1 MRFVA
6 LMAAMAATLVALP
19 AAAQKKPP
27 EVQPLKADAVKADAD
42 AVPAM
47 PTGPADPENTWV
59 LDLSDGGR
67 VMIRL
72 RPDAAPQMVERVKTL
87 TRQHFYDNT
96 IFHRVND
103 APEGMAQGGDPTGTG
118 GGGSKLPNLP
128 PEFNVLPHLRG
139 TVSAARTQDPNTA
152 NSQFFIMFSPN
163 LSFDQN
169 YTVFGRV
176 VSGMQW
182 VDKIERGEPPAN
194 PTRIVHAYIQADNP
208 PEYQNAAPTQVALP
222 AGETE
227 VTLPGTTPPKK

>member
-19 AAAQKKPP
+19 AAAQKKPEP
-27 EVQPLKADAVKADAD
+27 AQPFKAEAVKAAPDSVVAL
-42 AVPAM
+42 
-47 PTGPADPENTWV
+47 PTAPDPENTWV

-67 VMIRL
+67 VLIRL
-72 RPDAAPQMVERVKTL
+72 RPDAAPKMVERVKTL
-87 TRQHFYDNT
+87 TREHFYDNT
-96 IFHRVND
+96 VFHRVND
-103 APEGMAQGGDPTGTG
+103 TPEGMAQGGDPTGTG

-128 PEFNVLPHLRG
+128 PEFNPLPHLRG
-139 TVSAARTQDPNTA
+139 TVSAARTQAPDTA
-152 NSQFFIMFSPN
+152 NSQFFIMFNPN
-163 LSFDQN
+163 LAFDQN

-208 PEYQNAAPTQVALP
+208 PEYQNQVSTPALP

-227 VTLPGTTPPKK
+227 VTLPGTTPPKQ